1 MELAKEFQKGFE
13 GCLLAKPGG
22 IDIVVTVL
30 NTLSWPSYKNS
41 SDINLPREMFECVD
55 AFNLYYGVKTRK
67 RKLRWIYSLG
77 TCHVIG
83 RFDPKPIELVL
94 STYQVYIHPFVFWF
108 VLL

>member
-13 GCLLAKPGG
+13 GCLPAKPGG

-55 AFNLYYGVKTRK
+55 AFNLYYGVKTRA

-94 STYQVYIHPFVFWF
+94 STYQV
-108 VLL
+108 